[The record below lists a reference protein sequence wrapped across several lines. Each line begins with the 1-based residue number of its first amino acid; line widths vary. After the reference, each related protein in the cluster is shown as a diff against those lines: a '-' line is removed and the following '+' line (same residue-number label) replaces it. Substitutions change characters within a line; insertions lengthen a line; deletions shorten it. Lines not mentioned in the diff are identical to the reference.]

1 MLDLESSLSTGLCV
15 SLSVYKRFTIYVDSV
30 ITWEDTSHVYMYLM
44 RISLS
49 GGSEF
54 LSV

>member
-30 ITWEDTSHVYMYLM
+30 ITWEDTSHVYMYL
-44 RISLS
+44 SLS